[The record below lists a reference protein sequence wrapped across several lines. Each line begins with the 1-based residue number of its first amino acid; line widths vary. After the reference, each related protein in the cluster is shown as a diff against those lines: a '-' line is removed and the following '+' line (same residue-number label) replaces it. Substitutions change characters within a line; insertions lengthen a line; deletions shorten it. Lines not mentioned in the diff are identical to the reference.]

1 MPEEVKQ
8 QEDKRKRETEKKIE
22 REGDMIGRKTR
33 QRG

>member
-22 REGDMIGRKTR
+22 REGDMIGRKMR